1 MEDSFNEVV
10 VAVIVATVLG
20 VAGYLVVKLRTIGED
35 LTGLA
40 RYVLPHFEP
49 SRDEHGREHYD
60 HTLPARVD
68 TLGAEMSGLASE
80 TKQLRVDLVDHMKA
94 EEELRVN
101 DQAHQAMREA
111 RYDQLIEQLRAGNPE
126 VRQ

>member
-1 MEDSFNEVV
+1 MDNGINEVF
-10 VAVIVATVLG
+10 VAVIVAIILG
-20 VAGYLVVKLRTIGED
+20 GGAYVERKIGRIANTSD
-35 LTGLA
+35 KVNQ
-40 RYVLPHFEP
+40 YVLPHFVP
-49 SRDEHGREHYD
+49 AVDEHGIPHDD

-101 DQAHQAMREA
+101 DQAHRAMREA

>member
-1 MEDSFNEVV
+1 MDDGLNEIV

-20 VAGYLVVKLRTIGED
+20 VGGYLVVKVRTIGDD

-49 SRDEHGREHYD
+49 SRDEHGREHYE

-68 TLGAEMSGLASE
+68 
-80 TKQLRVDLVDHMKA
+80 QLVEDQARTRRDLVDHMKA
-94 EEELRVN
+94 EEKLREDDQEQRVN
-101 DQAHQAMREA
+101 DQVHRAKREA
-111 RYDQLIEQLRAGNPE
+111 KYDELIEQLTAGNPE
-126 VRQ
+126 VRP